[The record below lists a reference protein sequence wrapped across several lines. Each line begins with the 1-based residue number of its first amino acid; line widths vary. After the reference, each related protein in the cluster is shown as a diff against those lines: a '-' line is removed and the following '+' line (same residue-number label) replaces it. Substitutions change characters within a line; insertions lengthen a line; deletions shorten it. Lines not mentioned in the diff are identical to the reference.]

1 MKRKIYIGAN
11 LMLMLQQSEELGK
24 NVCANGVISRN
35 DEGDFRFE
43 EAVRKGAPKRNPKL
57 YDGEY
62 ISLVHMQNGKYQ
74 AHMKTINASG
84 NFDRKELAK
93 KVYTEL
99 VTAFQIID

>member
-1 MKRKIYIGAN
+1 
-11 LMLMLQQSEELGK
+11 
-24 NVCANGVISRN
+24 
-35 DEGDFRFE
+35 
-43 EAVRKGAPKRNPKL
+43 
-57 YDGEY
+57 
-62 ISLVHMQNGKYQ
+62 MQNGKYQ